1 MLRIWL
7 SGNADR
13 TADKAARARRPNSGP
28 TGRGSTRA
36 RSCGAVNRPETIPV
50 RASRL
55 SQRQRGM
62 PRMSIFNHPHA
73 IAASKCASCRH
84 LEVIIADLQAWVD
97 DLRQSRDRWRELAL
111 DAKRIADFA
120 EHAAA
125 EAA

>member
-1 MLRIWL
+1 
-7 SGNADR
+7 
-13 TADKAARARRPNSGP
+13 
-28 TGRGSTRA
+28 
-36 RSCGAVNRPETIPV
+36 
-50 RASRL
+50 
-55 SQRQRGM
+55 M
-62 PRMSIFNHPHA
+62 P
-73 IAASKCASCRH
+73 RH

>member
-1 MLRIWL
+1 MEGPGR
-7 SGNADR
+7 GR
-13 TADKAARARRPNSGP
+13 ETASPLVWDWRCALTRRARRLP
-28 TGRGSTRA
+28 RA
-36 RSCGAVNRPETIPV
+36 VRVDCAVNRPETMPV
-50 RASRL
+50 PASRCPK
-55 SQRQRGM
+55 RQRGM

-73 IAASKCASCRH
+73 IAASKCANCRH

>member
-1 MLRIWL
+1 VLDRSL
-7 SGNADR
+7 SP
-13 TADKAARARRPNSGP
+13 AAASASAQAQPCYQAKQREGAW
-28 TGRGSTRA
+28 
-36 RSCGAVNRPETIPV
+36 CGAVNCPETIPV

-73 IAASKCASCRH
+73 IAASKCAN
-84 LEVIIADLQAWVD
+84 EVIIADLRAWVD

-120 EHAAA
+120 EHAAV

>member
-1 MLRIWL
+1 VEERSCSAHIQ
-7 SGNADR
+7 GI
-13 TADKAARARRPNSGP
+13 ARANE
-28 TGRGSTRA
+28 
-36 RSCGAVNRPETIPV
+36 V
-50 RASRL
+50 
-55 SQRQRGM
+55 
-62 PRMSIFNHPHA
+62 HA
-73 IAASKCASCRH
+73 IAASKCANCRH